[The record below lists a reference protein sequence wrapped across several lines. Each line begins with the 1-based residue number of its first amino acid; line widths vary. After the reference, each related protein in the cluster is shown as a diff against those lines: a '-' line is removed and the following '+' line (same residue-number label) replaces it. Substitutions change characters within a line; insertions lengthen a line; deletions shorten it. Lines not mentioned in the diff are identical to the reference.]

1 MGLLKALTNTAN
13 SDNDADARLTT
24 IAFLELTVRLASN
37 NTKNSPIKL
46 STRNE
51 SKTKARNASGNRALI
66 SISLDLTP

>member
-1 MGLLKALTNTAN
+1 MGLLKALTKTAN

-24 IAFLELTVRLASN
+24 IAFLELTFRQASN
-37 NTKNSPIKL
+37 NTKNSPIKP